1 MKFKGMIQVLIP
13 LIVGVAVFLLF
24 YLLGGVSYIFEWL
37 FDAIDDIGIDNRLD
51 RFFDDVGDFFCVLKD
66 RNLAGRVVAI
76 IVWLIGT
83 IIAEIASTEIKD

>member
-1 MKFKGMIQVLIP
+1 MKLKGMIQLLIP
-13 LIVGVAVFLLF
+13 VIVGVVVFILF
-24 YLLGGVSYIFEWL
+24 YLLGGVSYILEWL
-37 FDAIDDIGIDNRLD
+37 FDVIDDIGIDNRLD

-83 IIAEIASTEIKD
+83 IIAEIVSTDIND

>member
-1 MKFKGMIQVLIP
+1 MIQVLIP
-13 LIVGVAVFLLF
+13 LIVGVVVFILF
-24 YLLGGVSYIFEWL
+24 YLLGGVSYILEWL
-37 FDAIDDIGIDNRLD
+37 FDVIDDIGIDNRLD

-83 IIAEIASTEIKD
+83 IIAEIVSTDIND

>member
-1 MKFKGMIQVLIP
+1 MKFKGMIQLLIP
-13 LIVGVAVFLLF
+13 VIVGVVVFILF
-24 YLLGGVSYIFEWL
+24 YLLGGVSYILEWL
-37 FDAIDDIGIDNRLD
+37 FDVIDDIGIDNRLD

-83 IIAEIASTEIKD
+83 IIAEIVSTDIND

>member
-13 LIVGVAVFLLF
+13 LIVGVVVFLLF
-24 YLLGGVSYIFEWL
+24 YLLGGVSYILEWL

-51 RFFDDVGDFFCVLKD
+51 SFFEDVGDFFCVLRD
-66 RNLAGRVVAI
+66 RNMSGKVVAI

-83 IIAEIASTEIKD
+83 IVAEIFSTEIRD

>member
-24 YLLGGVSYIFEWL
+24 YLLGGVSYILEWL

-51 RFFDDVGDFFCVLKD
+51 RFFDDVGDFFCVLKN

-76 IVWLIGT
+76 IVWLIVT
-83 IIAEIASTEIKD
+83 IIAEIYSTKIED